1 MSESSESKV
10 EKDEKLTKIRSKVN
24 MITKMMKTIH
34 DDVDEIKNKMAT
46 RPEEHGLG
54 RPKWRLHE
62 QTKAIFGYAEQK
74 GNQKP

>member
-1 MSESSESKV
+1 
-10 EKDEKLTKIRSKVN
+10 

-62 QTKAIFGYAEQK
+62 QTKAIFGYAEQR